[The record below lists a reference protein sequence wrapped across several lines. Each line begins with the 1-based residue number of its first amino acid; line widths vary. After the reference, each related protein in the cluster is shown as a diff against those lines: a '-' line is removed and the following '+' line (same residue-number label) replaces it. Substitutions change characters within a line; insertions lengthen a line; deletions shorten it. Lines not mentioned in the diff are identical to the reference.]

1 MEELERLRQLAAQLD
16 ECRAQEAQLKSA
28 VKETKQYQ
36 SMQETDRET
45 KMEKSYRWGVF
56 CIAELIFAVL
66 INKGVSFVLTLSVN
80 KGMAQKQY
88 FAAGGVGYRTITIHP
103 LVGVVLA
110 IPIAFLVLFL
120 VKCFLKHRDK
130 KANARSMQQNQ
141 KNRENNNLIW
151 EQNERIQ
158 NQNRQIAERLE
169 AVQQKKQTIIQ
180 QLQAENP
187 TFPVEYLA
195 VSVMDFVQW
204 ELETGQAKNINQ
216 AIVHYEANKS
226 RN

>member
-1 MEELERLRQLAAQLD
+1 MEELERLRQLAVQLD

-103 LVGVVLA
+103 LVGVV
-110 IPIAFLVLFL
+110 
-120 VKCFLKHRDK
+120 
-130 KANARSMQQNQ
+130 
-141 KNRENNNLIW
+141 
-151 EQNERIQ
+151 
-158 NQNRQIAERLE
+158 
-169 AVQQKKQTIIQ
+169 
-180 QLQAENP
+180 
-187 TFPVEYLA
+187 
-195 VSVMDFVQW
+195 
-204 ELETGQAKNINQ
+204 
-216 AIVHYEANKS
+216 
-226 RN
+226 